1 MQGVDAAMMDADA
14 FADVVRR
21 RTDWDGQTP
30 IRLFS
35 GDTGAA
41 PGGFAQQLATNLGVD
56 VSAPTKPVWSQAN
69 GTPFVTD
76 IDPVTGGQ
84 CGRRTARGS
93 TSLRSSERGIMKQ
106 VSVFQPDWIRT
117 ADDQRPP
124 LNKERLSEEEAARVG
139 DYLEAGAT
147 VMHTTA
153 RGVDI
158 LNNDGKVVPLTIRT
172 DGEYVWTG
180 PVTYYVQTYAVAPDA
195 DFLAHVRARDY
206 QMGEVSAAEV
216 EAAAAVLAPPR

>member
-1 MQGVDAAMMDADA
+1 
-14 FADVVRR
+14 
-21 RTDWDGQTP
+21 
-30 IRLFS
+30 
-35 GDTGAA
+35 
-41 PGGFAQQLATNLGVD
+41 
-56 VSAPTKPVWSQAN
+56 
-69 GTPFVTD
+69 
-76 IDPVTGGQ
+76 
-84 CGRRTARGS
+84 
-93 TSLRSSERGIMKQ
+93 MKQ
-106 VSVFQPDWIRT
+106 VSVFQPDWIKT

-124 LNKERLSEEEAARVG
+124 LNKERLSEDEAARVG

-158 LNNDGKVVPLTIRT
+158 LNNDEKVVPLTIRT

-216 EAAAAVLAPPR
+216 EAAAALGLAVAFKAVGLQDRPDALEEPRRRAVLNLVERLFFLGGAPQGRSTTKREKNQAQPTHTGNSSRSIRIRRDEC

>member
-1 MQGVDAAMMDADA
+1 
-14 FADVVRR
+14 
-21 RTDWDGQTP
+21 
-30 IRLFS
+30 
-35 GDTGAA
+35 
-41 PGGFAQQLATNLGVD
+41 
-56 VSAPTKPVWSQAN
+56 
-69 GTPFVTD
+69 
-76 IDPVTGGQ
+76 
-84 CGRRTARGS
+84 
-93 TSLRSSERGIMKQ
+93 MKQ
-106 VSVFQPDWIRT
+106 VSVFQPDWIKT

-124 LNKERLSEEEAARVG
+124 LNKERLSEDEAARVG

-158 LNNDGKVVPLTIRT
+158 LNNDEKVVPLTIRT

-216 EAAAAVLAPPR
+216 EAAAAVSPRRADGLRMVRMNDMVFDSWFRWCEGCFVVLCSASRGARPA